1 MPWSGLYSR
10 SITVG
15 RQERSGAH
23 LGLGTRGEVMGACSR
38 VRRVAVERGK
48 RRRDIRAAELPGFG
62 DTAGVSVSKR
72 VELLGSQ
79 GLQDGL

>member
-1 MPWSGLYSR
+1 
-10 SITVG
+10 
-15 RQERSGAH
+15 
-23 LGLGTRGEVMGACSR
+23 MGACSR